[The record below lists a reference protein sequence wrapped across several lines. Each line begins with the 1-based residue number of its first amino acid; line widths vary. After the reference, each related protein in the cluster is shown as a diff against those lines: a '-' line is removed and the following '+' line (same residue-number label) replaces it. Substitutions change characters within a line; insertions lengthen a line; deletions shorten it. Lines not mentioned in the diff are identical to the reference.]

1 MNKLKILF
9 LVMLVVFSFS
19 SCKSV
24 DSNDVEQEKTTNND
38 SDILAEQVT
47 PNYQIIGENKIAL
60 SSFNFE
66 LPSDLSLL
74 SSTVNPIAENSD
86 GTFQLMIEDKTESI
100 DDYNEYINSTYLKYK
115 AIGMDMSNIDSV
127 SLNTLSA
134 SRFFLNTKDEENEDI
149 TMIFYF
155 IEQNDL
161 KIDAVIMLKG
171 KEEVTDYSEFDK
183 YIAAVKFFE
192 N

>member
-1 MNKLKILF
+1 MNKLKILIVII
-9 LVMLVVFSFS
+9 LVIFSFS

-24 DSNDVEQEKTTNND
+24 DNNLVEQEKTTKND
-38 SDILAEQVT
+38 SDFSTEQVT
-47 PNYQIIGENKIAL
+47 PNYQIIDGNKIAL

-74 SSTVNPIAENSD
+74 SNTVNPIAENGN

-100 DDYNEYINSTYLKYK
+100 TDYKEYINSTYSKYK
-115 AIGMDMSNIDSV
+115 AMGMEMSEIESISPNNLSV
-127 SLNTLSA
+127 TRFSLNTA
-134 SRFFLNTKDEENEDI
+134 DEKNENV

-155 IEQNDL
+155 IEQDDW
-161 KIDAVIMLKG
+161 KIDAVVMLKG
-171 KEEVTDYSEFDK
+171 GKISDYSDIDN
-183 YIAAVKFFE
+183 YIASIDFLE

>member
-9 LVMLVVFSFS
+9 LVILVVFSFS

-24 DSNDVEQEKTTNND
+24 ENNDVEQEKTTNTD
-38 SDILAEQVT
+38 SDILAGQVI
-47 PNYQIIGENKIAL
+47 PNYQVIGENKIAL

-74 SSTVNPIAENSD
+74 SNTVNPIAENSD
-86 GTFQLMIEDKTESI
+86 GTFQLMIEDKTESV
-100 DDYNEYINSTYLKYK
+100 DDYNEYINSTYSRYK
-115 AIGMDMSNIDSV
+115 AIGMDISDIESISSNGLSV
-127 SLNTLSA
+127 IRFSLNT
-134 SRFFLNTKDEENEDI
+134 TDEENKNV

-155 IEQNDL
+155 IEQDDW
-161 KIDAVIMLKG
+161 KIDAVVMLKD
-171 KEEVTDYSEFDK
+171 KEVTNYSEIDN
-183 YIAAVKFFE
+183 YIANIDFFE

>member
-9 LVMLVVFSFS
+9 LVILIVFSFS

-24 DSNDVEQEKTTNND
+24 ENNIVEQEQTTNTD
-38 SDILAEQVT
+38 SDILAGQVT

-74 SSTVNPIAENSD
+74 SNTVNPIAENDD

-100 DDYNEYINSTYLKYK
+100 ADYNEYINITYSKYK
-115 AIGMDMSNIDSV
+115 AIGMEMSEIESISPNGLSV
-127 SLNTLSA
+127 TRFSLNT
-134 SRFFLNTKDEENEDI
+134 TDEENENV

-155 IEQNDL
+155 IEQDDW
-161 KIDAVIMLKG
+161 KIDAVVMLKG
-171 KEEVTDYSEFDK
+171 KKISDYSDIDS
-183 YIAAVKFFE
+183 YIANINFFE
-192 N
+192 NW

>member
-1 MNKLKILF
+1 MNKFKILIVF
-9 LVMLVVFSFS
+9 ILVVFSFS

-24 DSNDVEQEKTTNND
+24 DNVVEQEKTTNND
-38 SDILAEQVT
+38 SGVFAEQVT
-47 PNYQIIGENKIAL
+47 PNYQIIDENKIAL

-74 SSTVNPIAENSD
+74 SNTVNPIAENGD

-100 DDYNEYINSTYLKYK
+100 ADYNEYINSAYSKYK
-115 AIGMDMSNIDSV
+115 AIGMEMSQVESISPNGLSV
-127 SLNTLSA
+127 TRFSLNT
-134 SRFFLNTKDEENEDI
+134 TDEENENI

-155 IEQNDL
+155 IEQDDW
-161 KIDAVIMLKG
+161 KIDAVVMLKG
-171 KEEVTDYSEFDK
+171 EKISDYSDIDS
-183 YIAAVKFFE
+183 YIANIKFFE

>member
-1 MNKLKILF
+1 MNKFKILIVF
-9 LVMLVVFSFS
+9 ILVVFSFS

-24 DSNDVEQEKTTNND
+24 DNVVEQEKTTNND
-38 SDILAEQVT
+38 SGVFAEQVT
-47 PNYQIIGENKIAL
+47 PNYQIIDENKIAL

-74 SSTVNPIAENSD
+74 SNTVNPIAENDD

-100 DDYNEYINSTYLKYK
+100 ADYNEYINSTYSKYK
-115 AIGMDMSNIDSV
+115 AIGMEMSQVESISPNGLSV
-127 SLNTLSA
+127 TRFSLNT
-134 SRFFLNTKDEENEDI
+134 TDEENENI

-155 IEQNDL
+155 IEQDDW
-161 KIDAVIMLKG
+161 KIDAVVMLKG
-171 KEEVTDYSEFDK
+171 EKISDYSDIDS
-183 YIAAVKFFE
+183 YIANIKFFE